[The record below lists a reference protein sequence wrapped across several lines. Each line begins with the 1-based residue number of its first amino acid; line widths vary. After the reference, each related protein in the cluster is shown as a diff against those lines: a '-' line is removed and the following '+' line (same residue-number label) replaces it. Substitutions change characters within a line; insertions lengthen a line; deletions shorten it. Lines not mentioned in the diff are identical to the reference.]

1 MTRVDDRQLASASE
15 VHADV
20 KLPTEEIAVNDPVD
34 AGLIARA
41 VRGDQAACSLLYRRH
56 YAMLMP
62 ICMRYAKDGDEAKD
76 ILQEGF
82 VRIFSNLVAF
92 SGRGAF
98 IGWLKR
104 VMINTAINHYHA
116 QLRDRSVLRI
126 EHLDQED
133 GQFGSLAHEDVF
145 SKFSVSELLELVQGL
160 SPIYRMVFNLRVIEG
175 WSHEEIAKEM
185 GISVTTSKSN
195 LHRARANLMNRLVKR
210 DPSLLNKRRPYEP

>member
-1 MTRVDDRQLASASE
+1 MEGRHPKSVLE

-20 KLPTEEIAVNDPVD
+20 KLPTEENTANDPVD
-34 AGLIARA
+34 VGLIARA

-82 VRIFSNLVAF
+82 VQVFSNLAAF
-92 SGRGAF
+92 SGKGAF
-98 IGWLKR
+98 LGWLKR
-104 VMINTAINHYHA
+104 VMINTAINHYRA
-116 QLRDRSVLRI
+116 QIRDRSILRI

-133 GQFGSLAHEDVF
+133 VQFGSLAHEDVF
-145 SKFSVSELLELVQGL
+145 SKFSVNELLELVRGL

-175 WSHEEIAKEM
+175 WSHEEIAKEL
-185 GISVTTSKSN
+185 GISVATSKSN
-195 LHRARANLMNRLVKR
+195 LHRARANLMNRLVRR
-210 DPSLLNKRRPYEP
+210 DPCLINQRRPYEP

>member
-1 MTRVDDRQLASASE
+1 VEGRQPKSVPE

-20 KLPTEEIAVNDPVD
+20 KLPTEENTANDPVD
-34 AGLIARA
+34 VGLIARA

-82 VRIFSNLVAF
+82 VRIFSNLAAF
-92 SGRGAF
+92 SGKGAF
-98 IGWLKR
+98 LGWLKR
-104 VMINTAINHYHA
+104 VMINTAIN
-116 QLRDRSVLRI
+116 RSVLRI

-133 GQFGSLAHEDVF
+133 VQFGSLAHEDVF
-145 SKFSVSELLELVQGL
+145 SKFSVNELLDLVRGL

-185 GISVTTSKSN
+185 GISVATSKSN
-195 LHRARANLMNRLVKR
+195 LHRARANLMNRLVR
-210 DPSLLNKRRPYEP
+210 HDPCLINQRRPYEP